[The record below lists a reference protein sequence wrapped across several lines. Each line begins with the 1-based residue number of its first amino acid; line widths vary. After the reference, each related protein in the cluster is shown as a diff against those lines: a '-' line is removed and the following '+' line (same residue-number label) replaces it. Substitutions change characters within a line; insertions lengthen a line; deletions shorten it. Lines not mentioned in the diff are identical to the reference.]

1 MSIEARP
8 INESVLG
15 FKTTSPSAAVSLCSI
30 DLTSGNVDSVYFNAD
45 QRFSIE
51 ENARPL
57 LAVIDPED
65 RELIA
70 LGLLMRLL
78 PVSSLDAGA
87 AALTAVVADGKATA
101 VVPVA
106 GTRYFAVQIPHSIV
120 GGVGFSAAEG
130 SGGDEPIVSA
140 DNSFLTTSHEI
151 DLMVPGMLVARNRS
165 GPGVVL
171 AKSND
176 IQRMPSVGMIDSIK
190 DGRITVQTSG
200 PVVNRFTATGE
211 PIFFVGPDGWPV
223 TTLDGI
229 IYGQSIGMWATS
241 NTFILAITSGY
252 VTRSI

>member
-65 RELIA
+65 RELTA

-130 SGGDEPIVSA
+130 YDTLVSA
-140 DNSFLTTSHEI
+140 DNSFKTTSPEI
-151 DLMVPGMLVARNRS
+151 DFMASGMLVARNRA

-171 AKSND
+171 ARAD
-176 IQRMPSVGMIDSIK
+176 DLQRMPAVGMIDSIK
-190 DGRITVQTSG
+190 DGRVTVQTSG
-200 PVVNRFTATGE
+200 PVVNRFTATGS
-211 PIFFVGPDGWPV
+211 PIFFVGLDSWPA
-223 TTLDGI
+223 TSLDGI